1 MGRSTGP
8 DSASRGMI
16 PKRVPRPVR
25 ALKKTLI
32 RLASVVSGSLW
43 AGAAA
48 ADNAC
53 GTVDMV
59 LCALPAAVLAAW
71 PTAAAWLGV
80 PPGSVFW
87 CGEVNGVST
96 VAAAD
101 EPA

>member
-8 DSASRGMI
+8 DSASIGMI
-16 PKRVPRPVR
+16 PKRVTRSVG

-59 LCALPAAVLAAW
+59 LCALPAEVLAAW
-71 PTAAAWLGV
+71 PTAAAWLAG
-80 PPGSVFW
+80 PPGVVFW
-87 CGEVNGVST
+87 FGDVNGVS
-96 VAAAD
+96 ADADAD